1 MDTSNTENK
10 IDNFYKWVLNFL
22 ENMLY
27 NLLYYYSFIE
37 LKCIKMCRLITN
49 MFESEMISS
58 AYLVFNDNNEQ
69 IFDDWSST
77 KLCNHPDKD
86 RLFIVYTENR
96 SKVCYYGARLLME
109 EYKHSNIRWL
119 SLTLDIKGT
128 IYNIE
133 LWNNHY
139 INGYNY
145 YIVNNKIDYRFFRYF
160 LKHVLNVNVDDFST
174 YEGTL
179 LDHNV
184 NFVSFNEKSTITI
197 LENDYTIEHATDDKD
212 DNNDDDDDNNETI
225 EELQRKLSD
234 EYVNLDDK

>member
-1 MDTSNTENK
+1 MNTSDTE
-10 IDNFYKWVLNFL
+10 IDNLYKLFFNFL

-37 LKCIKMCRLITN
+37 LKCIKMYRLITN
-49 MFESEMISS
+49 MFATEMMSCS
-58 AYLVFNDNNEQ
+58 YLVFNDNNEQ
-69 IFDDWSST
+69 LFDDWSST

-86 RLFIVYTENR
+86 RLFIVYTENK

-119 SLTLDIKGT
+119 TLSLNINGT
-128 IYNIE
+128 VYNIE

-139 INGYNY
+139 NDGYNY
-145 YIVNNKIDYRFFRYF
+145 YIVDNKIDYRFFRYF
-160 LKHVLNVNVDDFST
+160 LKHVAKIEIDDFST

-184 NFVSFNEKSTITI
+184 NFVYFNEKSTITI
-197 LENDYTIEHATDDKD
+197 LENDYIIENATN
-212 DNNDDDDDNNETI
+212 DNEETI